1 MAKRKRR
8 EEMKMRRSMNIVA
21 LVASGLVFSRKASF
35 ADGCCED
42 EWNGV
47 AGTPWGLFYGAASQF
62 AAEAIGTIT
71 NLVVAFTLPYV
82 FFKIL
87 HAIIG
92 MRVPAEVEL
101 QGLDVPEMEPR
112 AMPDMYS
119 NLPL

>member
-1 MAKRKRR
+1 
-8 EEMKMRRSMNIVA
+8 
-21 LVASGLVFSRKASF
+21 VFSRKASF
-35 ADGCCED
+35 ADGCYED

-82 FFKIL
+82 FFNIL
-87 HAIIG
+87 HAIVG

-101 QGLDVPEMEPR
+101 QGLDVPEMGAEGYAGHVLQPTSV
-112 AMPDMYS
+112 MGVYINS
-119 NLPL
+119 